1 MTKDDIKRTYSM
13 VSVIG
18 RYGFHPNRAGFISCP
33 FHTGDRTASM
43 KIYEKDFHCFACGAH
58 GDIFEFIM
66 RMENC
71 SFKKAFAILGG
82 TYEKTTFS
90 SKLAVYQSQKK
101 IKMKQKKED
110 RETQERV
117 LNVEKI
123 HILQRTLQHA
133 EPLSDIWCDCY
144 NLLQKELYKHAK
156 LNGLESRW

>member
-1 MTKDDIKRTYSM
+1 MTRDDIKRTCSM

-71 SFKKAFAILGG
+71 SFKEAFAILGG
-82 TYEKTTFS
+82 TYEKPTFS

-110 RETQERV
+110 REIQEKV

-133 EPLSDIWCDCY
+133 EPLSNIWCSGSGMRRTY
-144 NLLQKELYKHAK
+144 I
-156 LNGLESRW
+156 

>member
-13 VSVIG
+13 VSIIG
-18 RYGFHPNRAGFISCP
+18 RYGFHPNRTGFISCP

-71 SFKKAFAILGG
+71 SFKEAFAILGG
-82 TYEKTTFS
+82 TYEKPTFS

-110 RETQERV
+110 REMQEKV

-133 EPLSDIWCDCY
+133 EPLSDVWCDCY